1 MYWLA
6 LKTTYQLLPTN
17 RVVRQLIIAMR
28 NLCLLISA
36 LILCACSP
44 NSDIRIADSQQKWIE
59 VYEKQVNIPNPD
71 NMLVNMDPEPDLS
84 SGFVSLYKGKNLD
97 GWTPKGGHC
106 EFVAKDNTIIGTTV
120 PGSPSTYLS
129 TNKADYQDFV
139 FTAEL
144 KWIEDGNTGVMFRAD
159 SRPGE
164 GKDEGREI
172 VFGPQAE
179 MEAFSKERYW
189 SGGIFGQ
196 SDGGW
201 IYPMWLEEHEAARNA
216 MKRDGW
222 NRITISARGETIKTW
237 LNGVPAAHW
246 KTGEYKQ
253 GFFSLQVH
261 SGKSGQVLFRNI
273 KVKEL

>member
-6 LKTTYQLLPTN
+6 FKTTYQLLPAN
-17 RVVRQLIIAMR
+17 QVAHQLIIAMR
-28 NLCLLISA
+28 NFCLLITA
-36 LILCACSP
+36 LVLSACSP
-44 NSDIRIADSQQKWIE
+44 NSDIRIAESQQKWLE
-59 VYEKQVNIPNPD
+59 VYEKQENIPNPE
-71 NMLVNMDPEPDLS
+71 NMLVNTDPEPDLS
-84 SGFVSLYKGKNLD
+84 SGFVSLYNGKNLD

-106 EFVAKDNTIIGTTV
+106 EFEAKGDTIVGTTV

-144 KWIEDGNTGVMFRAD
+144 KWIEDGNSGVMFRAN

-196 SDGGW
+196 SAGGW

-237 LNGVPAAHW
+237 LNGIPAAHW
-246 KTGEYKQ
+246 KTTEYKQ

-261 SGKSGQVLFRNI
+261 SGKSGQVLFRNVA
-273 KVKEL
+273 VKEF

>member
-17 RVVRQLIIAMR
+17 RVVRRLIIAMR
-28 NLCLLISA
+28 NLCLLIPA

-44 NSDIRIADSQQKWIE
+44 SSDIRIADSQQKWIE
-59 VYEKQVNIPNPD
+59 VYEKQENIPNPD

-84 SGFVSLYKGKNLD
+84 SGFVSLYNGKNLD

-106 EFVAKDNTIIGTTV
+106 EFVAKDSTIIGTTV

>member
-1 MYWLA
+1 
-6 LKTTYQLLPTN
+6 
-17 RVVRQLIIAMR
+17 MR
-28 NLCLLISA
+28 NLCLLISV

-44 NSDIRIADSQQKWIE
+44 TSAIRIADSQQKWIE
-59 VYEKQVNIPNPD
+59 VYEKQDNIPKPE
-71 NMLVNMDPEPDLS
+71 NMLVNMDPEPDLG

-106 EFVAKDNTIIGTTV
+106 EFVAKDSTIIGTTV

>member
-1 MYWLA
+1 
-6 LKTTYQLLPTN
+6 
-17 RVVRQLIIAMR
+17 MR
-28 NLCLLISA
+28 NLCLLITA
-36 LILCACSP
+36 LIFSACSS
-44 NSDIRIADSQQKWIE
+44 NSDIRITESQQKWME
-59 VYEKQVNIPNPD
+59 VYEKQENIPNPED
-71 NMLVNMDPEPDLS
+71 MLVNSDPEPDLG
-84 SGFVSLYKGKNLD
+84 SGFVSLYNGKNLD
-97 GWTPKGGHC
+97 GWTPKGGYC
-106 EFVAKDNTIIGTTV
+106 EFEAKGDTIVGKTV

-189 SGGIFGQ
+189 SGGIYGQ
-196 SDGGW
+196 SAGGW

>member
-1 MYWLA
+1 MYWLVF
-6 LKTTYQLLPTN
+6 KTTYLLKPTNQVVHQLLF
-17 RVVRQLIIAMR
+17 AMK
-28 NLCLLISA
+28 NLCLLITG
-36 LILCACSP
+36 LILSACSL
-44 NSDIRIADSQQKWIE
+44 NSDMRIAESQQKWIE
-59 VYEKQVNIPNPD
+59 VYEKQENFPNPED
-71 NMLVNMDPEPDLS
+71 MLVNTDPEPDLGS
-84 SGFVSLYKGKNLD
+84 RFVSLYNGKNLD

-106 EFVAKDNTIIGTTV
+106 EFEPKGDTIIGTTI

-129 TNKADYQDFV
+129 TTKADYHDFV

-144 KWIEDGNTGVMFRAD
+144 KWIEDVNTGIMFRAD

-164 GKDEGREI
+164 GKEKGREI
-172 VFGPQAE
+172 VFGPQTE

-189 SGGIFGQ
+189 SGGIYGQ
-196 SDGGW
+196 SAGGW

-216 MKRDGW
+216 MNRDGW

-246 KTGEYKQ
+246 KTTEYNQ

>member
-28 NLCLLISA
+28 NLCLLIPA

-44 NSDIRIADSQQKWIE
+44 TSDIRIADSQQKWIE
-59 VYEKQVNIPNPD
+59 VYEKQENIPNPE
-71 NMLVNMDPEPDLS
+71 NMLVNMDPEPDLG

-106 EFVAKDNTIIGTTV
+106 EFVAKGNTIIGTTV

-129 TNKADYQDFV
+129 TNKEDYQDFV

-196 SDGGW
+196 SVGGW
-201 IYPMWLEEHEAARNA
+201 IYPMWLEEHEAARSA

-246 KTGEYKQ
+246 KTSEYKQ